1 MPEEKKKKKGIW
13 EYLKGL
19 AGLDEIN
26 DALEKATPRAKTWIE
41 TEREQGIGFGS
52 ADIGIITEEEAAK
65 AREQQKKIDED
76 RKRKELEAKKL
87 KKRGMSYNQ

>member
-1 MPEEKKKKKGIW
+1 MPEDKKKKKGIW

-26 DALEKATPRAKTWIE
+26 EALEKATPRAKTLIE
-41 TEREQGIGFGS
+41 TERKQGGGFGQ
-52 ADIGIITEEEAAK
+52 ADIGIISDEEAAR
-65 AREQQKKIDED
+65 AREEQKKIDED